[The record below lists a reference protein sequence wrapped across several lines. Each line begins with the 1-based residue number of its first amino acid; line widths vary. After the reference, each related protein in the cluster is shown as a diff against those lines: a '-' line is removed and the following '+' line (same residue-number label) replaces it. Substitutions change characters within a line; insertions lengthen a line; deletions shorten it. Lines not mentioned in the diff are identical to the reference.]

1 MKKGTV
7 IARSAK
13 KEEGKF
19 LPMKES
25 AEREAKKSEEQQ
37 REELCNF
44 IKNSFCVDG
53 EVSMIYGEI
62 PNVPNIHFLLKDSR
76 RGTFRVTMN

>member
-13 KEEGKF
+13 AEKGKL
-19 LPMKES
+19 LPMKENARS
-25 AEREAKKSEEQQ
+25 EAEKSEEQQ

-44 IKNSFCVDG
+44 IKVAF
-53 EVSMIYGEI
+53 
-62 PNVPNIHFLLKDSR
+62 
-76 RGTFRVTMN
+76 